1 MANVESQQFPA
12 IALTHEWEGRIV
24 TFFQDEDEDIKPE
37 KHHDLAAAAAAGTT
51 NAGQTTS
58 LSC

>member
-24 TFFQDEDEDIKPE
+24 TFFQDEDEDKKPE
-37 KHHDLAAAAAAGTT
+37 KHHDLAAAAAGTT